1 MANFSFDYGNAHW
14 TVLDSNPYVDWTDP
28 DLRAWVARDLAA
40 AKGAT
45 WRFVAFHHP
54 PFNSSRAHFGDQRMR
69 VLVDVFEAGHVD
81 VVWAGHVHNYQRT
94 YPMTFRAE
102 RDPDGKPVRQG
113 DRIPGRW
120 TLDTAYDGRV
130 QTRPR
135 GVIYVITG
143 GGGADLYY
151 PDQEDDPAAW
161 QPFTCKLIARV
172 HSLTL
177 ADVEG
182 GTLTVRQ
189 LAADGREVDRF
200 VVTKDPGTPPGAPA
214 GP

>member
-1 MANFSFDYGNAHW
+1 
-14 TVLDSNPYVDWTDP
+14 VDWTDP
-28 DLRAWVARDLAA
+28 DHRAWLARDLAA
-40 AKGAT
+40 AKDAT

-69 VLVDVFEAGHVD
+69 VLVDVFEAGPVG
-81 VVWAGHVHNYQRT
+81 VGLGGAGANHARTHPMALRAQRG
-94 YPMTFRAE
+94 AQ
-102 RDPDGKPVRQG
+102 GKPVRRG
-113 DRIPGRW
+113 DTTPGRW

-151 PDQEDDPAAW
+151 PDQEDDPASW
-161 QPFTCKLIARV
+161 QPFTSKLIARV

-177 ADVEG
+177 VDVEG
-182 GTLTVRQ
+182 GT
-189 LAADGREVDRF
+189 
-200 VVTKDPGTPPGAPA
+200 
-214 GP
+214 